1 MKEILEQIKIRRKLL
16 RYIKILKEYVSENE
30 NYINLFNTKK
40 IMSDSELK
48 ALKNFIE
55 EIENDSLTGNYRT

>member
-1 MKEILEQIKIRRKLL
+1 MKTVLEQIKIRRKLL
-16 RYIKILKEYVSENE
+16 KYIKILKEYISENE

-40 IMSDSELK
+40 TMSDSELK

-55 EIENDSLTGNYRT
+55 EIENDLFL

>member
-48 ALKNFIE
+48 ALKDFIE
-55 EIENDSLTGNYRT
+55 EIENDLFL

>member
-16 RYIKILKEYVSENE
+16 KYIKILKEYISENE

-48 ALKNFIE
+48 ALKDFIE
-55 EIENDSLTGNYRT
+55 EIENDLFL

>member
-1 MKEILEQIKIRRKLL
+1 MKAVLEQIKIRRKLL
-16 RYIKILKEYVSENE
+16 RCIKILKEYISENE

-48 ALKNFIE
+48 ALKDFIE
-55 EIENDSLTGNYRT
+55 EIENDLFL

>member
-16 RYIKILKEYVSENE
+16 RCIKILKEYISENE

-48 ALKNFIE
+48 ALKDFIE
-55 EIENDSLTGNYRT
+55 EIENDLFL

>member
-16 RYIKILKEYVSENE
+16 RYIKILKEYISENE
-30 NYINLFNTKK
+30 NYINLFNKKK

-48 ALKNFIE
+48 ALKDFIE
-55 EIENDSLTGNYRT
+55 EIENDLFL

>member
-1 MKEILEQIKIRRKLL
+1 MKAVLEQIKIRRKLL
-16 RYIKILKEYVSENE
+16 RYIKILKEYISENE

-48 ALKNFIE
+48 ALKDFIE
-55 EIENDSLTGNYRT
+55 EIENDLFL

>member
-1 MKEILEQIKIRRKLL
+1 MKVVLEQIKIRRKLL
-16 RYIKILKEYVSENE
+16 RCIKILKEYISENE

-48 ALKNFIE
+48 ALKDFIE
-55 EIENDSLTGNYRT
+55 EIENDLFL

>member
-16 RYIKILKEYVSENE
+16 RYIKILKEYISENE

-48 ALKNFIE
+48 ALKDFIE
-55 EIENDSLTGNYRT
+55 EIENDLFL